1 MSRVA
6 RRQWSPFPQKQN
18 LLNVCHSVIVFKNSY
33 LTWKKRIIS
42 QTNLLCQN
50 RLHDAPVI
58 LSQKRHP
65 WLFQENRH
73 IVWCPMSY
81 PPPAYFC
88 IIWHQ
93 FLNKF
98 RNLLWFTI
106 TPFTTIYGLIL
117 LFWIQDWLNVRLGKC
132 KISVCLRW
140 HHLEI
145 LGIAE
150 FDSEMLENF
159 SNIDLRLKWYQ
170 MHVRFY
176 ARNKILNQIRFF
188 AMWVYET
195 IAKVEVFSERELIAV
210 WRVWTCEP
218 PKMMRMGLDCKQ
230 ASWCGL
236 AL

>member
-1 MSRVA
+1 
-6 RRQWSPFPQKQN
+6 
-18 LLNVCHSVIVFKNSY
+18 
-33 LTWKKRIIS
+33 
-42 QTNLLCQN
+42 
-50 RLHDAPVI
+50 
-58 LSQKRHP
+58 
-65 WLFQENRH
+65 
-73 IVWCPMSY
+73 MSY

-145 LGIAE
+145 LGITE

-159 SNIDLRLKWYQ
+159 SNIDLRLKLNR

-176 ARNKILNQIRFF
+176 ARNNIPNQKEDHLVFGFTRQLQKVRLSQNEGSLQCGRFE
-188 AMWVYET
+188 AVNHRRWWGWVW
-195 IAKVEVFSERELIAV
+195 IAS
-210 WRVWTCEP
+210 
-218 PKMMRMGLDCKQ
+218 KQ
-230 ASWCGL
+230 AGVGWRCNWLIVAESRIGVHNDLRVNLTSNRRHYIADQLVWPLLPWLLLNIHSMKLNSGFCQNQSFSHL
-236 AL
+236 LWA

>member
-1 MSRVA
+1 
-6 RRQWSPFPQKQN
+6 
-18 LLNVCHSVIVFKNSY
+18 
-33 LTWKKRIIS
+33 
-42 QTNLLCQN
+42 
-50 RLHDAPVI
+50 
-58 LSQKRHP
+58 
-65 WLFQENRH
+65 
-73 IVWCPMSY
+73 MSY

-145 LGIAE
+145 LGITE

-159 SNIDLRLKWYQ
+159 SNIAIDLRLKLNR
-170 MHVRFY
+170 MHFRLTPEIKFQTKK
-176 ARNKILNQIRFF
+176 KIFCCLGLRDNCKRWGFLRTRSNESSLQCGGFEAVNHRRWWG
-188 AMWVYET
+188 WVW
-195 IAKVEVFSERELIAV
+195 IAS
-210 WRVWTCEP
+210 
-218 PKMMRMGLDCKQ
+218 KQ
-230 ASWCGL
+230 AGVGWRCKL
-236 AL
+236 ANSGREQNWSTQRLASQLD

>member
-1 MSRVA
+1 
-6 RRQWSPFPQKQN
+6 
-18 LLNVCHSVIVFKNSY
+18 
-33 LTWKKRIIS
+33 
-42 QTNLLCQN
+42 
-50 RLHDAPVI
+50 
-58 LSQKRHP
+58 
-65 WLFQENRH
+65 
-73 IVWCPMSY
+73 MSY

-145 LGIAE
+145 LGITE

-159 SNIDLRLKWYQ
+159 SNIDLRLKLNR
-170 MHVRFY
+170 MHFRLSPEIKFQTKK
-176 ARNKILNQIRFF
+176 KIFCYLGSRDNCKRWAFLRTKAHCSVQGL
-188 AMWVYET
+188 
-195 IAKVEVFSERELIAV
+195 KL
-210 WRVWTCEP
+210 WTTEDDEAGS
-218 PKMMRMGLDCKQ
+218 GLQ
-230 ASWCGL
+230 ASKLVWAGVVTG
-236 AL
+236 